1 LIVVKSLFALLLV
14 ACGAGATPSP
24 TLKGS
29 AEPPPRATP
38 TGPAPSISFADDR
51 FELHGFPAIARDRRV
66 VALPVTDSD
75 GGRGY
80 PNLRIE
86 LRFESDKTFETIQ
99 VMDSNHCETLVA
111 NGEATPALRRRLDK
125 ANARLRELHAQT
137 DLVTMLPGEDLQ
149 SEFVVN
155 TTYEVRYDGSSV
167 RLVLDADHSFS
178 FQHADWKAP
187 KRTSCNGCA
196 PCENPEHLAQVFYA
210 DGINAI
216 VVGFEYEGTDLCW
229 EPARSLHVLTW

>member
-1 LIVVKSLFALLLV
+1 MKALLALLLV
-14 ACGAGATPSP
+14 ACGAGTPPPSP
-24 TLKGS
+24 LKGRS
-29 AEPPPRATP
+29 EPPPPAQRT
-38 TGPAPSISFADDR
+38 TPAPSISYGDDR
-51 FELHGFPAIARDRRV
+51 FELHGFPAIARDRRI
-66 VALPVTDSD
+66 VALPVTESD

-86 LRFESDKTFETIQ
+86 LRFESDKTFETIP
-99 VMDSNHCETLVA
+99 VMDSNDYETLVA
-111 NGEATPALRRRLDK
+111 NGEATPELRRRLDK
-125 ANARLRELHAQT
+125 ANARLRELHEQS
-137 DLVTMLPGEDLQ
+137 DFVTMLPGENLET
-149 SEFVVN
+149 EFVVN

-178 FQHADWKAP
+178 FEHADWKAP
-187 KRTSCNGCA
+187 KRTTCNGCA